1 MTTIDQV
8 IAANEAFIT
17 AVQDHE
23 SIFPRKKHGGFS
35 IALEEAQE
43 DAAEGSKKTI
53 IQRFVAFIKRIKD
66 WFLGLFKKREQEGK
80 DSPKIVEDISK
91 KEMDNIR
98 EVHEQCAMAAKR
110 AEDTAAK
117 MGIDIINKVNS
128 KSKDVQKQTQEL
140 LDELATKAAKVNAE
154 KPVASEEPKTKANSE
169 APTRFE
175 TLSARMVALAM
186 LKDIKPG
193 IVKLL
198 DNKAFEIYSRDKNKL
213 NSLAWVR
220 EAVNYGEFRTQAK
233 ELSECI
239 IKVSAI
245 ISSISTWRDADEL
258 NVKVPD
264 FDFKFGST
272 EMTVES
278 LKTLAEKHFEHSV
291 QTWLGLTAG
300 GVISAL
306 RNAEKTLDQ
315 RIASI
320 DEKDISEKNPELIEN
335 LKALMSLINEVS
347 AARIKFNKVVDY
359 GASMAKYITD
369 CDAAIISFAKNK
381 ESFKPLVNVDSI
393 KARSKAVSAD
403 IVEEVLLGELRD
415 HAIAILSDNL
425 LGRKNGHYND

>member
-110 AEDTAAK
+110 AEDAAAK
-117 MGIDIINKVNS
+117 MGIDIVNKVNS

-169 APTRFE
+169 APTTFE

-198 DNKAFEIYSRDKNKL
+198 DDKAFEIYSRDKNKL

-220 EAVNYGEFRTQAK
+220 EADNPGEFRTKVK
-233 ELSECI
+233 ELNECI

-245 ISSISTWRDADEL
+245 ISSISTWREADEL

-306 RNAEKTLDQ
+306 RNSEKTLDQ

-320 DEKDISEKNPELIEN
+320 DEKDINEKNPELIEN

-415 HAIAILSDNL
+415 RAISILSDNL
-425 LGRKNGHYND
+425 LGRKNGHHND

>member
-110 AEDTAAK
+110 AEDAAAK
-117 MGIDIINKVNS
+117 MGIDIVNKVNS

-169 APTRFE
+169 APTTFE

-198 DNKAFEIYSRDKNKL
+198 DDKAFEIYSRDKNKL

-220 EAVNYGEFRTQAK
+220 EADNPGEFRTKVK
-233 ELSECI
+233 ELNECI

-291 QTWLGLTAG
+291 QTWLGLTAR

-306 RNAEKTLDQ
+306 RNSEKTLDQ

-425 LGRKNGHYND
+425 LGRKNGHHND